1 MDSKSAQIANTEQ
14 TVMDS
19 GEVTVT
25 QSTHTDCHEKRLEER
40 TVEEMTIEQ
49 PDRNEMP
56 MVELRDLRKT
66 YRVGEEDV
74 HALDGV
80 DLAVNRGEF
89 MSVMGRSGSG
99 KSTILNMIGCLD
111 KPSGGSVVIDGVDTD
126 TLRGNRLAD
135 LRARKIGFVFQ
146 MHNLIP
152 NLTALENVMLPLKYA
167 KLNNRKERARKAL
180 EKVGLADRTNHRATQ
195 LSGGQR
201 QRVAI
206 ARALA
211 TEPSIVLAD
220 EPTGALDSKSSK
232 QVIDLMR
239 QLNRETGQTFVIV
252 THDPEVAAATARSV
266 VLNDGRVEHEVRRE
280 PEVTDGEDLEHEAA

>member
-1 MDSKSAQIANTEQ
+1 MSRKEIALWLTAGPTGSQTHSLDMDQ
-14 TVMDS
+14 TIDM
-19 GEVTVT
+19 
-25 QSTHTDCHEKRLEER
+25 ER
-40 TVEEMTIEQ
+40 TDEDMTYEQ
-49 PDRNEMP
+49 PQSKEMP

-66 YRVGEEDV
+66 YRVGDEDV

-80 DLAVNRGEF
+80 ELTVEKGEF

-111 KPSGGSVVIDGVDTD
+111 RPSGGSVVIDGVDTAG
-126 TLRGNRLAD
+126 LRGNKLAD

-152 NLTALENVMLPLKYA
+152 NLTALENVMLPLRYA
-167 KLNNRKERARKAL
+167 RLDDRKARARRAL

-211 TEPSIVLAD
+211 TEPAIVLAD
-220 EPTGALDSKSSK
+220 EPTGALDSRSSK
-232 QVIDLMR
+232 QVIGLMK

-252 THDPEVAAATARSV
+252 THDPEVAAATGRSV
-266 VLNDGRVEHEVRRE
+266 VLNDGRVEREVQRRDQADE
-280 PEVTDGEDLEHEAA
+280 IDAPQTEAA